1 MKSDNNRL
9 KERFAKWRL
18 ITIEELGKIINLI
31 LGISTATLGFQI
43 NLLTSSKNLNLYTF
57 NFKISGFFIFVSIV
71 LGLITS
77 FNRLVDFR
85 LTAKL
90 LKKRID
96 KDDKIEIY
104 QLKEK
109 LSMIGERT
117 WKLFAAQTATFLV
130 GLTILFVYFFFN
142 YVFC

>member
-57 NFKISGFFIFVSIV
+57 NH
-71 LGLITS
+71 
-77 FNRLVDFR
+77 
-85 LTAKL
+85 
-90 LKKRID
+90 
-96 KDDKIEIY
+96 
-104 QLKEK
+104 
-109 LSMIGERT
+109 
-117 WKLFAAQTATFLV
+117 
-130 GLTILFVYFFFN
+130 
-142 YVFC
+142 